1 MGLLTNGFYKERRM
15 KNVHVYDIINSEGQS
30 LPDLIISMNHEDF
43 NYIDVF
49 DKVQN
54 AYFDDVESYNYSII
68 E

>member
-1 MGLLTNGFYKERRM
+1 M
-15 KNVHVYDIINSEGQS
+15 KNVHVYDILNSEGQS

-49 DKVQN
+49 DKVQS